1 MERSQYRY
9 ALSSLSGVAIDLVNR
24 ALYEKSKATQS
35 DKSQV
40 QLAFGL
46 HSTTSII
53 VWTICSEGEAGF
65 RPRRQATDECAVVAI
80 RRLQSSNYLCFEKN
94 MPIEKWL
101 ERRGYVHF
109 DRPIAIE
116 QVDERVRD
124 PNYVAK
130 HSFMPLIGYTIEEPR
145 YKRSEREVVLK
156 PRPIRYASHLDSH
169 VFGFYA
175 ALLEPQYEEALAA
188 QGLTDSVLAY
198 RKHALPGSQRGKCN
212 IHFANEAFE
221 WIKQQENCVAFA
233 FDVEGF
239 FDSIDHLVL
248 KERWRCLLGTQE
260 LANDHYRVFRAITKY
275 SWVELDKMSKALGF
289 GRNRLEKSREPFCR
303 PKAFRENIAKAGL
316 IEVNRKNR
324 GIPQGSPISS
334 LLSNLAMFHFDCAM
348 AANVAS
354 WGGLYRRY
362 SDDILVVVPTCLKD
376 QVSQATEAC
385 LSEHSNGSL
394 TLNTGKTVVSSFL
407 RDNGILQAD
416 EPLSYLG
423 FEFDGRKKLIRPKT
437 LARFQRR
444 MIQAV
449 RSAARAARK
458 AARNGGSEEIYRRE
472 LYERFSHKGKRNF
485 IKYAYRCA
493 EVMNAPEM
501 KRQTR
506 RHWEQLHRLLEN
518 HITD

>member
-1 MERSQYRY
+1 M
-9 ALSSLSGVAIDLVNR
+9 SSLSGVAIDLVNR
-24 ALYEKSKATQS
+24 ALYDKSKATQS

-65 RPRRQATDECAVVAI
+65 WPRRQATDECAVVAI
-80 RRLQSSNYLCFEKN
+80 RRLQSCNYLYFRKN
-94 MPIEKWL
+94 KPIEKWL

-109 DRPIAIE
+109 DRPIAID
-116 QVDERVRD
+116 QVDERVRNA
-124 PNYVAK
+124 NYVAR
-130 HSFMPLIGYTIEEPR
+130 HAFMPLIGYKIEEPR
-145 YKRSEREVVLK
+145 YKRSQREVVIK
-156 PRPIRYASHLDSH
+156 RRDIRFASHLDSH
-169 VFGFYA
+169 VFGYYA
-175 ALLEPQYEEALAA
+175 ALLEPTYEAALAA
-188 QGLTDSVLAY
+188 QGLTESILAY
-198 RKHALPGSQRGKCN
+198 RKHTLPGSSRRGKCN

-221 WIKQQENCVAFA
+221 WIKQQEDCVAFA
-233 FDVEGF
+233 FDIEGF

-248 KERWRCLLGTQE
+248 KDRWLCLLGTPQ
-260 LANDHYRVFRAITKY
+260 LAEDHYRVFRAITKY
-275 SWVELDKMSKALGF
+275 SWVELGKMSVALGF

-303 PKAFRENIAKAGL
+303 PKAFREKIAKAGL
-316 IEVNRKNR
+316 IEVNAENK

-334 LLSNLAMFHFDCAM
+334 LLSNLAMIQFDCAM
-348 AANVAS
+348 VSMVAS

-362 SDDILVVVPTCLKD
+362 SDDILVVVPTCFKD
-376 QVSQATEAC
+376 HVSVATDTY
-385 LSEHSNGSL
+385 LSECSNGSL
-394 TLNTGKTVVSSFL
+394 KLNNDKTVVSSFS
-407 RDNGILQAD
+407 RANGKLHAD
-416 EPLSYLG
+416 KPLSYLG
-423 FEFDGRKKLIRPKT
+423 FEFDGQKKLIRPKT
-437 LARFQRR
+437 FARFQRR

-458 AARNGGSEEIYRRE
+458 AAKNGGSDEIYRRE

-493 EVMNAPEM
+493 EVMNAPEI

-518 HITD
+518 HIID